1 MKLSTMKWATPSLIV
16 AATLALSACADPVHP
31 NSTGNCSTATS
42 GGTGGSGSMS
52 ATTGSGTTASSSVS
66 SGTGTMEMA
75 TPGGLTTGKDG
86 NTFDHFNDPG
96 ASGAKD
102 PFEILKERAEEGPPE
117 VRTRLHSCTK
127 IPYASLGDF
136 LTSRGVNLK
145 ATSSG
150 GAPKTAGE
158 LYASGTDAL
167 GVARFDAREGET
179 YFHTTAGATKLF
191 DIFTQAAP
199 EIIANIQNVDACK
212 INGAGKPMFDAMTG
226 ACVYES
232 LSCIMGRPAT
242 ADDMTLC
249 NLMLAQAAK
258 GDANDLTIKR
268 NITVAAFLSAANTC
282 E

>member
-1 MKLSTMKWATPSLIV
+1 MKLDTMKWATPTLFV
-16 AATLALSACADPVHP
+16 AAALALSACADPVHP
-31 NSTGNCSTATS
+31 SATGDCSTATS
-42 GGTGGSGSMS
+42 GGSGGSPS
-52 ATTGSGTTASSSVS
+52 ATTTASSSAAS
-66 SGTGTMEMA
+66 SSASTGTGMTEA
-75 TPGGLTTGKDG
+75 VTPGGLTTGKDG

-96 ASGAKD
+96 ASGTKD

-136 LTSRGVNLK
+136 LTSRGVNLA

-150 GAPKTAGE
+150 SAPKTAGE
-158 LYASGTDAL
+158 LYKSGTDAL

-191 DIFTQAAP
+191 DIFVQAAP
-199 EIIANIQNVDACK
+199 EIIAGIQNVDACK
-212 INGAGKPMFDAMTG
+212 INGTAKPMFDATTG

-242 ADDMTLC
+242 DDDLTLC

>member
-1 MKLSTMKWATPSLIV
+1 MKLTTMKWATPTFF
-16 AATLALSACADPVHP
+16 AAALALSACADPVNP
-31 NSTGNCSTATS
+31 NVTGGCPP
-42 GGTGGSGSMS
+42 GGSGGAGSTTV
-52 ATTGSGTTASSSVS
+52 ATTGTSSSVTS
-66 SGTGTMEMA
+66 GASTGTGSTEVP
-75 TPGGLTTGKDG
+75 TPGGMTSGKDG

-96 ASGAKD
+96 ASGQKD

-117 VRTRLHSCTK
+117 VRSRLHSCTK
-127 IPYASLGDF
+127 ITYAALGDF
-136 LTSRGVNLK
+136 LMSRGVNLN
-145 ATSSG
+145 ATSSA

-158 LYASGTDAL
+158 LYKTGTDAM

-191 DIFTQAAP
+191 DIFVQAAP
-199 EIIANIQNVDACK
+199 EIIANIQSVDACK
-212 INGAGKPMFDAMTG
+212 VNGAAKPMFDATTG

-242 ADDMTLC
+242 DDDMTLC

-258 GDANDLTIKR
+258 GDPTDLTTKR

>member
-1 MKLSTMKWATPSLIV
+1 MKLTTMKWATPTLFV
-16 AATLALSACADPVHP
+16 AAALAFSACADPVNP
-31 NSTGNCSTATS
+31 SATGGCPPGTGGADTTTATS
-42 GGTGGSGSMS
+42 SVTSS
-52 ATTGSGTTASSSVS
+52 ATTGAST
-66 SGTGTMEMA
+66 GTGSTEEP
-75 TPGGLTTGKDG
+75 TPGGMTSGKDG

-96 ASGAKD
+96 ASGQKD
-102 PFEILKERAEEGPPE
+102 PFQILKERAEEGPPE
-117 VRTRLHSCTK
+117 VRSRLHSCTK
-127 IPYASLGDF
+127 IPYAALGEF
-136 LTSRGVNLK
+136 LMSRGVNLN
-145 ATSSG
+145 ATSSA

-158 LYASGTDAL
+158 LYKTGTDAM

-191 DIFTQAAP
+191 DIFVQAAP
-199 EIIANIQNVDACK
+199 EIIANIQSVDACK
-212 INGAGKPMFDAMTG
+212 INGAGKPMFDATTG

-242 ADDMTLC
+242 DDDMTLC

-258 GDANDLTIKR
+258 GDPKDLTTKR

>member
-1 MKLSTMKWATPSLIV
+1 MKLTTMKWATPTLF
-16 AATLALSACADPVHP
+16 AAAALAFSACADPVNP
-31 NSTGNCSTATS
+31 SVTGGCPP
-42 GGTGGSGSMS
+42 GGTGGSAPTTS
-52 ATTGSGTTASSSVS
+52 ATTGASSSATTGAS
-66 SGTGTMEMA
+66 TGTGSTEPV
-75 TPGGLTTGKDG
+75 TPGGMTSGKDG

-96 ASGAKD
+96 ASGQKD

-117 VRTRLHSCTK
+117 VRSRLHSCTK

-136 LTSRGVNLK
+136 LTSRGVNLN
-145 ATSSG
+145 ATSSPG
-150 GAPKTAGE
+150 GLKTAGE
-158 LYASGTDAL
+158 LYKGGTDAM

-191 DIFTQAAP
+191 DIFVQAAP
-199 EIIANIQNVDACK
+199 EIIANIQSVEACK
-212 INGAGKPMFDAMTG
+212 VNGAGKPMFDATTG

-232 LSCIMGRPAT
+232 LSCLMGRPAT
-242 ADDMTLC
+242 DDDMTLC

-258 GDANDLTIKR
+258 GDAKDLTTKR

>member
-1 MKLSTMKWATPSLIV
+1 MKLPTMKRATPTLI
-16 AATLALSACADPVHP
+16 AAALALAACADPVHP
-31 NSTGNCSTATS
+31 SAAGGCPPGGAGGSTTTTATA
-42 GGTGGSGSMS
+42 GSTSS
-52 ATTGSGTTASSSVS
+52 ATTGAST
-66 SGTGTMEMA
+66 GTGTTEA
-75 TPGGLTTGKDG
+75 PTPGGMTTGKDG

-96 ASGAKD
+96 ASGQKD

-117 VRTRLHSCTK
+117 VRSRLHSCTK
-127 IPYASLGDF
+127 IPYAALGDF
-136 LTSRGVNLK
+136 LTSRGVNLN

-158 LYASGTDAL
+158 LYKSGTDAL

-191 DIFTQAAP
+191 DIFVQAAP
-199 EIIANIQNVDACK
+199 EIIAGIQSADACK
-212 INGAGKPMFDAMTG
+212 INGAAKPMFDATSG
-226 ACVYES
+226 ACVRES

-242 ADDMTLC
+242 DDDMTLC
-249 NLMLAQAAK
+249 NLMLAQAAQ
-258 GDANDLTIKR
+258 GDAKDLTTKR